1 MTFRDAL
8 HGVAADIF
16 LKVVVPERALG
27 LTKRTRN
34 IKVAFDELHVS
45 SSAPQL
51 VIVDLMEHS
60 NT

>member
-16 LKVVVPERALG
+16 LKVVVPDRALG

-34 IKVAFDELHVS
+34 IQVAFDELHVS
-45 SSAPQL
+45 F
-51 VIVDLMEHS
+51 
-60 NT
+60 